1 MNEWNT
7 NGADALRDSQERYR
21 TLFDLAPIA
30 VYSCD
35 ASGVVR
41 DYNNRA
47 AELWGR
53 KPEPGDTDER
63 FCGSF
68 KMYRPDGSFMPHEQ
82 CPMGDVLSGRVPG
95 IHDGEVHI
103 ERPDGSRVIVI
114 VNIAPLTDDRGEII
128 GAINCFYD
136 VTERKRMEELLRQ
149 LNDKLEGRV
158 AERTEELTVS
168 QKRLRALAAELNVT
182 EQRERQRV
190 AADLHDYLAQ
200 LLALGR
206 LKLSQAKQQ
215 PMSPPIAKIVT
226 DAEEVIDQALTYT
239 RTLISQLSPP
249 VLSEFGLP
257 MALQWLTEQM
267 RERDLSVS
275 LHIKTQIS
283 TMPEDQALLLFQSI
297 RELLINCVKH
307 AETPKAALT
316 LEQVD
321 GSLYIQISDQGAGFD
336 PLMSASKKEYSPT
349 RGFGLLSIRERML
362 ALGGRFELESS
373 PGNGTTAM
381 LVLPLCDNSVES
393 SLIAGHGSIAEKAKG
408 QENDREQAADVTAV
422 QSPNT
427 VQHSAGADNSPVRVL
442 VADDHA
448 VVREGLCN
456 LLKQYRDI
464 QVVGEAVNG
473 EEAVAL
479 AESLEPDVVLMDVT
493 MPKLDG
499 LEATRRLKLKYPGVV
514 VIGLSV
520 HGGGPVEAAMLKA
533 GAVAFINKE
542 AAVDGLYRTIQ
553 TTRRSAVSS

>member
-1 MNEWNT
+1 MNEWNA
-7 NGADALRDSQERYR
+7 NGADALRNSQERYR

-47 AELWGR
+47 VELWGR
-53 KPEPGDTDER
+53 RPEPGDTDER

-95 IHDGEVHI
+95 IQDGEVHI

-136 VTERKRMEELLRQ
+136 VTERKRMEGMLRQ

-158 AERTEELTVS
+158 AERTEELTAS

-275 LHIKTQIS
+275 LHIKTQIP
-283 TMPEDQALLLFQSI
+283 TMQEDQALLLFQSI
-297 RELLINCVKH
+297 RELLVNCVKH
-307 AETPKAALT
+307 AKTPKAAVT

-373 PGNGTTAM
+373 PGNGTTAT
-381 LVLPLCDNSVES
+381 LVLPLCDSSVES
-393 SLIAGHGSIAEKAKG
+393 SIIAGHGSIMEEAKA
-408 QENDREQAADVTAV
+408 QEADREQAADTTTVESV
-422 QSPNT
+422 NT
-427 VQHSAGADNSPVRVL
+427 VQPSTSADSPVRVL

-448 VVREGLCN
+448 VVRQGLCN
-456 LLKQYRDI
+456 LLKQYGDI
-464 QVVGEAVNG
+464 QVVGEAANG

-479 AESLEPDVVLMDVT
+479 AESLEPDVVVMDVT

-499 LEATRRLKLKYPGVV
+499 LEATRRLKLKYPGMA
-514 VIGLSV
+514 VIGLSM
-520 HGGGPVEAAMLKA
+520 HGTGPVEAAMIKA
-533 GAVAFINKE
+533 GALAFINKE
-542 AAVDGLYRTIQ
+542 AAVDGLYSTIQ
-553 TTRRSAVSS
+553 TTRRSTVRG